1 LQSRQKVHTLPYT
14 LLAFP
19 AELEKV
25 LISLRKFRGFA
36 MFLPALAGYASGLQ
50 RPEVPLQ
57 SPRQALIEMF
67 TGGEDKFVRHLTIEV
82 QKKVEE
88 LRRNSLNGELA
99 PLQTLSLIQSA
110 KNQKFDAF
118 DYGPILFALHNN
130 NTHERMEIHIDA
142 DNPHGDEDDLDLSVH
157 SYRSGIEQPTPI
169 GFGFRLSL
177 KVQQGI
183 WRVDAVTVSA
193 RLPVGDPRIFDKS
206 WWSSDVVTSAMA
218 AEKQPQSAGQSS
230 QPETPRMSAF
240 RAVRLVT
247 LAEDQFAQRHPDAGY
262 TCSMADLINVGHG
275 LDNGEPYTFMSPEF
289 RGGVYNGYRFSLNG
303 CQGRPVKNFRIS
315 AEPINGRGSAY
326 CSDDQHNLRSS
337 EDGRAST
344 CLGQGKVA
352 RR

>member
-1 LQSRQKVHTLPYT
+1 M
-14 LLAFP
+14 
-19 AELEKV
+19 
-25 LISLRKFRGFA
+25 ISLRRFRFFA
-36 MFLPALAGYASGLQ
+36 ALLPALAAYAPAQ
-50 RPEVPLQ
+50 QKPEIALQ

-67 TGGEDKFVRHLTIEV
+67 TGGEDKFVRHLTVEV

-99 PLQTLSLIQSA
+99 PLQTLSLIQSG
-110 KNQKFDAF
+110 KEQKFDAF

-130 NTHERMEIHIDA
+130 STHERLEIHIDA
-142 DNPHGDEDDLDLSVH
+142 DNARGDEDDLDLSLH

-193 RLPVGDPRIFDKS
+193 RVPVGDPRIFDKS
-206 WWSSDVVTSAMA
+206 WWSSDVINTAVA
-218 AEKQPQSAGQSS
+218 AEKQPQSPAQSS
-230 QPETPRMSAF
+230 QPEASKMSAF

-247 LAEDQFAQRHPDAGY
+247 LAEDQFAQKHPDAGY
-262 TCSMADLINVGHG
+262 TCSMADLINIGHG
-275 LDNGEPYTFMSPEF
+275 LDNGEPYTFMAPEF
-289 RGGVYNGYRFSLNG
+289 RSGVYNGYRFSLVG
-303 CQGRPVKNFRIS
+303 CQGKPVKNFRIS
-315 AEPINGRGSAY
+315 AEPISGQGSAY
-326 CSDDQHNLRSS
+326 CSDDQHNLRSA

>member
-1 LQSRQKVHTLPYT
+1 MHTLPYT

-25 LISLRKFRGFA
+25 LISLRKLRGFA
-36 MFLPALAGYASGLQ
+36 MLLPALAGYASAQQ

-57 SPRQALIEMF
+57 SPREALIEML
-67 TGGEDKFVRHLTIEV
+67 TGGEDKFVRHLTAEV

-88 LRRNSLNGELA
+88 MRRESLNGELA
-99 PLQTLSLIQSA
+99 PLQTLSLIQNG

-118 DYGPILFALHNN
+118 DYGPILFALHNST
-130 NTHERMEIHIDA
+130 THERLEIHIDA
-142 DNPHGDEDDLDLSVH
+142 DNARGDEDDLDLSLH
-157 SYRSGIEQPTPI
+157 SYGSGIEQSTPI

-193 RLPVGDPRIFDKS
+193 RVSVGDPRIFDKS
-206 WWSSDVVTSAMA
+206 WWSSGFVNSAMA
-218 AEKQPQSAGQSS
+218 AEKQPQSAGQSY
-230 QPETPRMSAF
+230 QHETAGMSPF

-247 LAEDQFAQRHPDAGY
+247 LAEDQFAQKHPDTGY

-303 CQGRPVKNFRIS
+303 CQGKPVKNFRIS

-337 EDGRAST
+337 EDGHAST

>member
-1 LQSRQKVHTLPYT
+1 MV
-14 LLAFP
+14 
-19 AELEKV
+19 
-25 LISLRKFRGFA
+25 SLRKFRGIA
-36 MFLPALAGYASGLQ
+36 LLLPALVGSASTQ
-50 RPEVPLQ
+50 EKSEAPLQ
-57 SPRQALIEMF
+57 TPRQALIEMF
-67 TGGEDKFVRHLTIEV
+67 TGGEEKFVRHLTVDV

-88 LRRNSLNGELA
+88 LRRDSLNGELA
-99 PLQTLSLIQSA
+99 PLQTLSLIQSG
-110 KNQKFDAF
+110 KDKKFDAF

-130 NTHERMEIHIDA
+130 ATHERTEIHIDA
-142 DNPHGDEDDLDLSVH
+142 DNPHGDQEDLDLSVH
-157 SYRSGIEQPTPI
+157 SFQSGIEQPTPI

-193 RLPVGDPRIFDKS
+193 RVPVGDPRIFDKS
-206 WWSSDVVTSAMA
+206 WWSSGIFNSTMA
-218 AEKQPQSAGQSS
+218 AERQPQSPGQSS
-230 QPETPRMSAF
+230 QPETPKMTPF

-247 LAEDQFAQRHPDAGY
+247 LAEDQFAHRHPEAGY
-262 TCSMADLINVGHG
+262 TCSMSDLINVGHG

-303 CQGRPVKNFRIS
+303 CQGKPVRTFRIS

-337 EDGRAST
+337 EDGRAIT